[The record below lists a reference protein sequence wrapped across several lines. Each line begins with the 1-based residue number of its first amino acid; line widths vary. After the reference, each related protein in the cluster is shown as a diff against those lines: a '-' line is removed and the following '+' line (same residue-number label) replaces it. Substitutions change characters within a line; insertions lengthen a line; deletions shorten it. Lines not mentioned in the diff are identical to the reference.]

1 MIMANENRDR
11 KNQIHLYLNDEEYEQ
26 LVSLKNKSGL
36 SASQL
41 IRQLLMECQISEAPT
56 IDFWDMT
63 KQIRYYGNNMNQIA
77 KRLLL
82 FGVPDSEAYQRNADK
97 VFELLEKILSAVLSK
112 KGE

>member
-1 MIMANENRDR
+1 MSKTKRNRT
-11 KNQIHLYLNDEEYEQ
+11 NQINIYLSDEEYAQ
-26 LVSLKNKSGL
+26 LISLKNKSGL

-41 IRQLLMECQISEAPT
+41 IRQLIMKGQINEAPP

-77 KRLLL
+77 KRLNL

-97 VFELLEKILSAVLSK
+97 VFEILDKILSAVLSK